1 MALPPFFGGV
11 QRPGFLLVILTHI
24 LIIHTKSP
32 KEIITNF
39 SQLFYFATSKHTG
52 VKIHFLLLKPR
63 ILFKIYLTFWPKNS
77 CKIYWKVF
85 NFCPSVCYSET
96 EIRFCWLFFNEELQ
110 KKILKLL
117 SSRHVI
123 FCLTM
128 CNRKQDLVLFFSRV
142 VIPHFMRRQL
152 LCEKITISGGQVY
165 IWLQSRYSPAQ
176 NYFFIKSVL
185 M

>member
-1 MALPPFFGGV
+1 M
-11 QRPGFLLVILTHI
+11 LV
-24 LIIHTKSP
+24 
-32 KEIITNF
+32 
-39 SQLFYFATSKHTG
+39 
-52 VKIHFLLLKPR
+52 V
-63 ILFKIYLTFWPKNS
+63 
-77 CKIYWKVF
+77 
-85 NFCPSVCYSET
+85 
-96 EIRFCWLFFNEELQ
+96 FFNEELQ

-128 CNRKQDLVLFFSRV
+128 CNRKQDLVFSFCLPNQPTKLLLCTTTARV

-176 NYFFIKSVL
+176 NYFFLLKVSSCNPHGNIKKFFGQKTIWARVIRKCFKL
-185 M
+185 FLGN

>member
-1 MALPPFFGGV
+1 MALLPFFGGV

-77 CKIYWKVF
+77 SKIYWKVF

-96 EIRFCWLFFNEELQ
+96 EIRFCWLFFFNEELQ

-128 CNRKQDLVLFFSRV
+128 CNRKQDLV
-142 VIPHFMRRQL
+142 
-152 LCEKITISGGQVY
+152 
-165 IWLQSRYSPAQ
+165 
-176 NYFFIKSVL
+176 FFILSTKPTNQASALHHDCKGGYTTFHEASAFVREDNN
-185 M
+185 

>member
-1 MALPPFFGGV
+1 MWPFG
-11 QRPGFLLVILTHI
+11 
-24 LIIHTKSP
+24 P
-32 KEIITNF
+32 KIQVRFIGKF
-39 SQLFYFATSKHTG
+39 SIFAPVCAIQK
-52 VKIHFLLLKPR
+52 LRLD
-63 ILFKIYLTFWPKNS
+63 
-77 CKIYWKVF
+77 
-85 NFCPSVCYSET
+85 SVGC
-96 EIRFCWLFFNEELQ
+96 FFNEELQ

-128 CNRKQDLVLFFSRV
+128 CNRKQDLVFFSFCLPNQPTKLLLCTTTARV